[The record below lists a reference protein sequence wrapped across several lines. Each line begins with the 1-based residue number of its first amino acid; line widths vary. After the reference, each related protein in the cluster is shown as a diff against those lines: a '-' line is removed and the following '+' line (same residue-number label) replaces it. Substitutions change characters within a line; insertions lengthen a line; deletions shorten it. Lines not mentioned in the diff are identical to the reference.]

1 MQSKFFDAEHTDEGD
16 FVFRVHAPQFLDDE
30 TRGHLLEARK
40 DVLKAMRSVID
51 AALSATEN
59 RDPDRPNRRQKVDIE

>member
-1 MQSKFFDAEHTDEGD
+1 MF
-16 FVFRVHAPQFLDDE
+16 DDE

-40 DVLKAMRSVID
+40 DVLMAFRHVID

-59 RDPDRPNRRQKVDIE
+59 RDPERPNRRQKVDIE

>member
-1 MQSKFFDAEHTDEGD
+1 MHSKFFETEHTDDGD
-16 FVFRVHAPQFLDDE
+16 FVFRLHRPEMFDDE

-40 DVLKAMRSVID
+40 DVLMAVRHIID

-59 RDPDRPNRRQKVDIE
+59 RDPERPNRRQKVDIE